1 MSGDRNSNIQIPSVF
16 LQQPGAELL
25 RTLLSKEEKVQVL
38 LTWIPK
44 YPDEETTESGD
55 EETTESGDKKEEVA
69 KEEKET
75 EEPGDPGQRDSRL
88 LGGQD
93 GEECTGEHGGS
104 EQDTRQYD
112 GGQEQ
117 SCGGGGSS
125 SLFDDGQSDE
135 EHEKT

>member
-55 EETTESGDKKEEVA
+55 KEEEVT
-69 KEEKET
+69 KRGKET
-75 EEPGDPGQRDSRL
+75 EGSGDPGQRDSRL

-104 EQDTRQYD
+104 EQDTRQCD

-117 SCGGGGSS
+117 SCGSGGGS

>member
-55 EETTESGDKKEEVA
+55 EEEGVA

-88 LGGQD
+88 LGGQN

>member
-55 EETTESGDKKEEVA
+55 KEEEVT
-69 KEEKET
+69 KRGKET
-75 EEPGDPGQRDSRL
+75 EGSGDLGERDSRL

-93 GEECTGEHGGS
+93 GEECAGKHGGS
-104 EQDTRQYD
+104 EQDTRQCD

-117 SCGGGGSS
+117 SCGGGGGS

>member
-25 RTLLSKEEKVQVL
+25 RTLLSKEEIVRVL

-44 YPDEETTESGD
+44 YPDEETTKG
-55 EETTESGDKKEEVA
+55 GNKEEEVT
-69 KEEKET
+69 KEEKETGT
-75 EEPGDPGQRDSRL
+75 EEPGDPEQRDSRL

-93 GEECTGEHGGS
+93 REECTGEHGGS
-104 EQDTRQYD
+104 EQDIRQCD
-112 GGQEQ
+112 GGQEH
-117 SCGGGGSS
+117 SCGGGGGS

>member
-44 YPDEETTESGD
+44 YPDEETTKSDGD
-55 EETTESGDKKEEVA
+55 EEVTTGE
-69 KEEKET
+69 EEKETGT

-93 GEECTGEHGGS
+93 GEECTGDCGGS
-104 EQDTRQYD
+104 EQDTRQCD
-112 GGQEQ
+112 
-117 SCGGGGSS
+117 GGGGSS
-125 SLFDDGQSDE
+125 FLFDDGQSDA